1 MLSLVNRHILHI
13 DTSRSLS
20 NFYLPFILDVVDNKI
35 MNVTHTEIAMFF
47 NYWRDI
53 TFQRRLILT
62 LYSATSN
69 NNWNHLSMKMKMK
82 MNSHLYRSWWLG
94 IMRKMSS
101 QIAKRIIILLATS
114 YICYMYLFLLKP
126 TRSVGQ
132 LNEVAINKEHCC
144 SCNADNIKY
153 KNMRTL
159 ISKTTKPDDP
169 RLVSLLREHFIN
181 PPSGGLYKRSYPM
194 VKTPQATTVEKLIS
208 KVGFWR

>member
-20 NFYLPFILDVVDNKI
+20 NFDLPFIFDVVDNKI
-35 MNVTHTEIAMFF
+35 MNVAHTEIAVFS
-47 NYWRDI
+47 NYWGDI

-62 LYSATSN
+62 LYSATPN
-69 NNWNHLSMKMKMK
+69 NNWDHLSMKMK

-94 IMRKMSS
+94 IMRKMSN
-101 QIAKRIIILLATS
+101 QIAKRIIIVLATS
-114 YICYMYLFLLKP
+114 YICYTYMFLLKP

-144 SCNADNIKY
+144 SCDADNTQY
-153 KNMRTL
+153 KNIRTL
-159 ISKTTKPDDP
+159 ISKTIKPDDP

-181 PPSGGLYKRSYPM
+181 PPSDGLYKRSYPM